1 MFPHNNNNNNSDNDS
16 EIYIYISLV
25 AFYPNMYIYI
35 PQFISKL
42 NPMISYYIILS
53 NLKKSLL
60 NPIHSSQE
68 KKKSPPGSPFFHP
81 EKLALFTMGDLP
93 CLPWGD
99 KKWNYHGDMSTI

>member
-1 MFPHNNNNNNSDNDS
+1 MTQK
-16 EIYIYISLV
+16 YIYISLV

-35 PQFISKL
+35 YTPVYIQVKSHD
-42 NPMISYYIILS
+42 IILYNPIKS
-53 NLKKSLL
+53 EKSLL
-60 NPIHSSQE
+60 NPMHSSQ
-68 KKKSPPGSPFFHP
+68 KKKRPPGSPFFHP